1 MKLLYI
7 IIPLIVAVAAISD
20 PAPDADPESLQAR
33 VHELTESRIRT
44 VINVADTTVT
54 AAEGTIATT
63 TDVVGGTKDHDFSEQ
78 GVVGIHEIEETLGF
92 KIGGILGRK
101 SLDDWND

>member
-1 MKLLYI
+1 M
-7 IIPLIVAVAAISD
+7 
-20 PAPDADPESLQAR
+20 
-33 VHELTESRIRT
+33 
-44 VINVADTTVT
+44 T